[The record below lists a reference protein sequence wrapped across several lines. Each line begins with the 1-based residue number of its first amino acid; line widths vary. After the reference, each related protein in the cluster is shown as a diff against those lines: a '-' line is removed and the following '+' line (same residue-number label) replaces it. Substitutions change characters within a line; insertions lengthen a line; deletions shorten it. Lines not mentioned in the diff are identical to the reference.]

1 MDYEDYLRILF
12 TFTSKE
18 KSVMRTMDMIELNI
32 RQIEGKERFRF
43 DACID
48 AISMSFLI
56 KKAGKY
62 KLAGRQGLYLRYVK
76 GRQRL

>member
-1 MDYEDYLRILF
+1 
-12 TFTSKE
+12 
-18 KSVMRTMDMIELNI
+18 MRTMDMIELNI

-56 KKAGKY
+56 KGPENINWQADRVY
-62 KLAGRQGLYLRYVK
+62 TYDM
-76 GRQRL
+76 

>member
-12 TFTSKE
+12 TFASKE

-32 RQIEGKERFRF
+32 RQIEGKESFRF

-56 KKAGKY
+56 KGPEDINWQADRVY
-62 KLAGRQGLYLRYVK
+62 TYDV
-76 GRQRL
+76 